1 MDGSGCGSD
10 LSRQKESICVGD
22 DVEVTEMRV
31 LQLNDPSR
39 LYCEAAMFPFRI
51 TGTVTSIS
59 NTGVQSKGGGY
70 GLAGGTFNGEGERF
84 YLDPV
89 KYEIRDELKCRETL
103 RTRLVALWGE
113 DAEGLLTDQQQQ
125 LNVQPEE
132 WSVKQSRVFSIQNIE
147 VLAVR
152 MTTRTGIEEEER
164 DRSARRYGMKNTET
178 TEGNEGRRKRR
189 KGMKDDRTESG
200 CPSWAPAP

>member
-31 LQLNDPSR
+31 LQLNDPSNK
-39 LYCEAAMFPFRI
+39 YCEAAMFPFRI

-70 GLAGGTFNGEGERF
+70 GLAGGTFNGGGERF

-89 KYEIRDELKCRETL
+89 KYEIRDELKSWEKL
-103 RTRLVALWGE
+103 RTSLVELWGE
-113 DAEGLLTDQQQQ
+113 DAERLLTDQKQQQ
-125 LNVQPEE
+125 LSVRPEE
-132 WSVKQSRVFSIQNIE
+132 WSDKQSRVLSIENIE
-147 VLAVR
+147 ILGARRTVR
-152 MTTRTGIEEEER
+152 AGIEEEER
-164 DRSARRYGMKNTET
+164 DRSARTSGMKNDET
-178 TEGNEGRRKRR
+178 KKGNEG
-189 KGMKDDRTESG
+189 
-200 CPSWAPAP
+200 